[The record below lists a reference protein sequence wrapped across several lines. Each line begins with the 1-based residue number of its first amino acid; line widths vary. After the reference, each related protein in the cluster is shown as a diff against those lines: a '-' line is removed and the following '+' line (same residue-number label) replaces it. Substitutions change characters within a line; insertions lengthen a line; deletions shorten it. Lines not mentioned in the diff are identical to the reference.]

1 MTRRVHP
8 LFILMSTL
16 THLRST
22 VIPLAFLLFNDLKND
37 GFGWYTIIGFSVFCL
52 VLLIS
57 GITSWYF
64 YTFTIDDQAIRVN
77 KGVFRKS
84 ERTTQRRRIE
94 SVGINQNLLE
104 RLLGLATLSVETSS
118 EGGEPEVELKGV
130 RLAFATSLKSTIKE
144 ENEQIEQT
152 ETTDSFRVSLS
163 DLFFAGA
170 LSGRLGLALVG
181 FFAGYQLID
190 QYIEKYVD
198 RVFNELAHL
207 SLILLIG
214 IGLLVLLL
222 AYIGSIV
229 VYVVRYGS
237 FEATLKDERLTI
249 RYGLVN
255 RTEVIFHQDKVQALF
270 IEENWI
276 KRRFKRAHLS
286 LNVISAN
293 GKEEQMLFHP
303 FIRESEIDAFLDRFL
318 PRFKR
323 VKPMQHATDRGFFY
337 VIRWRLVR
345 YIVLFSAVNAGLV
358 YFLTSPLKWIG
369 MLLYLVLPL
378 YYVVARTGYRN
389 TCYGFE
395 QELFVL
401 RRQLVNRETI
411 YAPRLKIEAL
421 SGHVSRFL
429 EQKDLL
435 KFEINLRGKGHLNAG
450 YFTHKQFEDVRT
462 WYQRSFLKTDR
473 AEAGDIRYDNE

>member
-8 LFILMSTL
+8 LFILMSAL

-22 VIPLAFLLFNDLKND
+22 IIPLGFLLFNDLKNE
-37 GFGWYTIIGFSVFCL
+37 GFGKYTLIGFCIFCL
-52 VLLIS
+52 VLLLF
-57 GITSWYF
+57 GVASWYF
-64 YTFTIDDQAIRVN
+64 YTFTIDDQSIRVN
-77 KGVFRKS
+77 KGIFRKS

-94 SVGINQNLLE
+94 SIGINQNLLE
-104 RLLGLATLSVETSS
+104 RVLGLATLSVETSS
-118 EGGEPEVELKGV
+118 DGIEPEVELKGV
-130 RLAFATSLKSTIKE
+130 RLKFATSLKATIKGE
-144 ENEQIEQT
+144 DTQTEQT
-152 ETTDSFRVSLS
+152 EATDSFRVSLN

-198 RVFNELAHL
+198 RIFNELAHL
-207 SLILLIG
+207 SLLLLSGLGLLILL
-214 IGLLVLLL
+214 LVYL
-222 AYIGSIV
+222 GSII

-237 FEATLKDERLTI
+237 FEATLNEKRLTI
-249 RYGLVN
+249 RYGLLN
-255 RTEVIFHQDKVQALF
+255 RTEVVFHQDKVQALLV
-270 IEENWI
+270 EENWI

-286 LNVISAN
+286 LNVISAT

-303 FIRESEIDAFLDRFL
+303 FIREADIDPFLERFL
-318 PRFKR
+318 PRFER
-323 VKPMQHATDRGFFY
+323 VKPMQYAADHGFFY
-337 VIRWRLVR
+337 VVRWRLVW
-345 YIVLFSAVNAGLV
+345 YMLLFSAVNTGLI
-358 YFLTSPLKWIG
+358 YFLTTPLKWAG
-369 MLLYLVLPL
+369 LLLYLILPI
-378 YYVVARTGYRN
+378 YYMFARTGYRN
-389 TCYGFE
+389 TCYGFK
-395 QELFVL
+395 QDVFVL
-401 RRQLVNRETI
+401 RRQLVNRHTI

-435 KFEINLRGKGHLNAG
+435 KFEINLRGRGHLSAG
-450 YFTHKQFEDVRT
+450 YFTHHQFEDVRN